1 MTQPVP
7 TYSPPSAVGRTF
19 RSLVPVPAIVNV
31 AFWILVGG
39 SLFTAIILILSAI
52 GLAAARSEVAV
63 PVVTVT
69 LLGGT
74 IGLLIRFGIAVMLR
88 RGYAPA
94 RGFLTVVSAYSILVT
109 ALHGFDPIGWLQ
121 LATVVIPVILVW
133 LPQANQYFRT
143 VGEAR
148 RQAKASGMT
157 VGFLG

>member
-7 TYSPPSAVGRTF
+7 TYSPPSAASRTF
-19 RSLVPVPAIVNV
+19 RSIVPVPAIVNA

-39 SLFTAIILILSAI
+39 SLLTVIVLILSAI
-52 GLAAARSEVAV
+52 GLASARSEVAV
-63 PVVTVT
+63 PVATVT

-74 IGLLIRFGIAVMLR
+74 IGLLIRVGIAVMLR

-94 RGFLTVVSAYSILVT
+94 RIFLTVVTAYSILIT

-121 LATVVIPVILVW
+121 LAAVVIPVILVW
-133 LPQANQYFRT
+133 LPQANRYFRT